1 MQLAI
6 PVTPPFSFAR
16 TLGFLRSF
24 PPCQG
29 DFLLDDG
36 AITGALAVGDRAVAF
51 TLRADARCLTIDT
64 DEPAVADAVA
74 DLVGARD
81 DLAPFYDAAAD
92 DPAFSPLVERLHG
105 LHHVRF
111 RSLEEVTVYSV
122 MMQRTPAHLASR
134 LKRRFLDA
142 FGLVARDTQLRAM
155 PPFARLLALDGAA
168 IGAAIGH
175 RAKGD
180 AIATVIRG
188 VAAIDEALL
197 RRGPYGEARAALLDV
212 HGIGPF
218 SAGAILLR
226 GLGRMDDLPGMHWF
240 AREARLVYGD
250 AFDEAEVRAR
260 YGRHVGYWAFYLKA
274 ST

>member
-1 MQLAI
+1 
-6 PVTPPFSFAR
+6 VTPPFSFAR
-16 TLGFLRSF
+16 TLAFLHSF

-29 DFLLDDG
+29 DFVLDDG
-36 AITGALAVGDRAVAF
+36 AVTGALAVGDRAVAF
-51 TLRADARCLTIDT
+51 TLRGDARRLTVET
-64 DEPAVADAVA
+64 EAPELADAVA

-92 DPAFSPLVERLHG
+92 DPAFSPLVEQLHG

-122 MMQRTPAHLASR
+122 MMQRTPVHLASR

-142 FGLVARDTQLRAM
+142 FGLVAPGTELRAM
-155 PPFARLLALDGAA
+155 PTFARLLELDGAA
-168 IGAAIGH
+168 IGTAIGH

-180 AIATVIRG
+180 AIATVVRG

-212 HGIGPF
+212 PGIGPF

-226 GLGRMDDLPGMHWF
+226 GLGRMDELPGMHWF
-240 AREARLVYGD
+240 AREARVVYGD
-250 AFDEAEVRAR
+250 DFDEAAVRKR
-260 YGRHVGYWAFYLKA
+260 YGRHLGYWAFYLKA
-274 ST
+274 SV